1 MAYSS
6 YNPFTRKEEANFEF
20 LSGIT
25 LEEKLKLSEKRFRE
39 WSLTPVPERAAIL
52 FRAADQ
58 LEKDVDRHAS
68 LITGEMGKPISQSRT
83 EIKKCAWI
91 SRYYA
96 EKAGSFL
103 APVRL
108 ESTAGESYVRYDP
121 LGIIFAIMPWNFPYW
136 QTFRFLAPNFMSGN
150 TELLK
155 HASNVPQCAQAM
167 EQLLLEAGAPE
178 GVFQNLFISYE
189 QASRVIAYDA
199 VRGVT
204 LTGSNYAGNRVA
216 ELAGSLGKK
225 TVLEL
230 GGSDPYIV
238 FADADL
244 DNAAETAIMAR
255 FQNNGQSCIAAKRFI
270 VEENAFDPFMALFK
284 PKVEAMKMGDPMDPD
299 TMIGPLAREDL
310 LFELEDQ
317 IRHILDQGG
326 RLLTGG
332 KRLKEGCL
340 ILEPTIVTGLPID
353 APINEDELFGPVIP
367 VFSFKTE
374 KEALEMAN
382 HTRFG
387 LGASIWTGNRYRANR
402 MAHGIESGT
411 VAVNGMVKSEP
422 GLPFGGIKDSG
433 YGRELSEIGMKEF
446 LNIKTVS
453 YF

>member
-1 MAYSS
+1 MAYRS
-6 YNPFTRKEEANFEF
+6 YNPFTCKEEANFEF
-20 LSGIT
+20 ISGIT

-39 WSLTPVPERAAIL
+39 WSLSPVSERAAIL
-52 FRAADQ
+52 IRAADQ

-68 LITGEMGKPISQSRT
+68 LITREMGKPISQSRA
-83 EIKKCAWI
+83 EVKKCALV

-103 APVRL
+103 APAKL
-108 ESTAGESYVRYDP
+108 ESTAGESYMRYDP

-178 GVFQNLFISYE
+178 GIFQNLFISYE
-189 QASRVIAYDA
+189 QASHVISYDA
-199 VRGVT
+199 VRGIT
-204 LTGSNYAGNRVA
+204 LTGSNYAGYRVA

-244 DNAAETAIMAR
+244 ENAAETAIMAR

-270 VEENAFDPFMALFK
+270 VEEKAFEPFMALFK

-299 TMIGPLAREDL
+299 TIIGPLARKDL
-310 LFELEDQ
+310 LLELEDQ
-317 IRHILDQGG
+317 IRDILDQGG
-326 RLLTGG
+326 RIICGG

-340 ILEPTIVTGLPID
+340 ILEPTIVTGLPFD
-353 APINEDELFGPVIP
+353 APINDDELFGPVIP

-374 KEALEMAN
+374 EEALEMAN

-387 LGASIWTGNRYRANR
+387 LGASLWTGNRVRADR
-402 MAHGIESGT
+402 MVRSIEAGT

-433 YGRELSEIGMKEF
+433 YGRELSEVGMKEF
-446 LNIKTVS
+446 LNIKTVN